1 MTEKHTDGELL
12 SSRPATVKCFSPDPV
27 NPVRLT
33 FEPEQLLVVSGERR
47 LSRPCRRA
55 WGIHTHRLTRE
66 AERRKSETSLINLG
80 HGPVH
85 RMNGNNCLLSFF
97 PQHTNPKSRLGLAA
111 CDRTSGSHR
120 KQIKLSLLRFSYE
133 RYFCNPAL

>member
-33 FEPEQLLVVSGERR
+33 FEPEQLLVVSGGRR
-47 LSRPCRRA
+47 LSRPCGRA
-55 WGIHTHRLTRE
+55 WGIHTHGLTRE
-66 AERRKSETSLINLG
+66 AERRKSETPIINLG

-85 RMNGNNCLLSFF
+85 RMNGNNCLLSSFSST
-97 PQHTNPKSRLGLAA
+97 HKPKKQTQVGCLRPYIGI
-111 CDRTSGSHR
+111 TS
-120 KQIKLSLLRFSYE
+120 E
-133 RYFCNPAL
+133 AN